1 MYVIW
6 CRDKEKALTGLQEKV
21 KALELTRE
29 EEETNAEL
37 TKRVGL
43 LESEKVRLERACAVQ
58 TSKFEFS
65 ELLVQ
70 LWQNMCERGVNTIT
84 QFERDKKNRQRLDQL
99 ATATRPAVDDT
110 LTPCCAKI
118 RLSLSVC
125 EQELLDARDQ
135 LARET
140 RTNAAFDAKL
150 VQLAA
155 QIAHVAR
162 ECLRRFKTSYKESG
176 ESPDDSGV
184 SNETSRN
191 EE

>member
-1 MYVIW
+1 M
-6 CRDKEKALTGLQEKV
+6 TGLQEKV
-21 KALELTRE
+21 KAFELSGKSKASR
-29 EEETNAEL
+29 EL

-43 LESEKVRLERACAVQ
+43 LESEKVRLERDCAVQ
-58 TSKFEFS
+58 KSKFEFS

-70 LWQNMCERGVNTIT
+70 LWQNRCERDMNTIA
-84 QFERDKKNRQRLDQL
+84 QLEQDRKNRQRLNQL
-99 ATATRPAVDDT
+99 ATATWPASSQYST
-110 LTPCCAKI
+110 CCATV
-118 RLSLSVC
+118 RSALNVC

-162 ECLRRFKTSYKESG
+162 ECLRRFKTTSYKESG